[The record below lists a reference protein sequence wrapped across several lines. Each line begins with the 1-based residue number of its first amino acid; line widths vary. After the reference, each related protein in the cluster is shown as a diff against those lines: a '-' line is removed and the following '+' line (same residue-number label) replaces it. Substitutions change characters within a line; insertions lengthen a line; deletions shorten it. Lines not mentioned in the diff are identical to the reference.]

1 MERKKHVGRNLPAEA
16 DEQNADP
23 SCLIFPFKKSCLIEN
38 LKIAG
43 TRISMKYLWAKHYVR
58 KEINNI
64 TNPSIKSG
72 CTLSQA

>member
-38 LKIAG
+38 LKIAMSDKG
-43 TRISMKYLWAKHYVR
+43 HMKQGSL
-58 KEINNI
+58 
-64 TNPSIKSG
+64 
-72 CTLSQA
+72 